1 MLTMIFLIKLTFF
14 LSSILNFLQGDCSDL
29 DYDDCLYWSGYCE
42 WNDDSNICE
51 DAGSVGGDNYGVL
64 TEGDGL
70 STSILYNGAFLYYP
84 TEASPPFESIIIM
97 PAFGNAES
105 MNGWA
110 QFYASNGYI
119 AMSIGN
125 FDRVNRDWNSE
136 WDYADRA
143 IGMLDAIETIKAEN
157 YREESPLYGNIDTTS
172 FSVSG
177 HSTSGGGA
185 HTAATMDPTIKSAIL
200 LNSAMAVLD
209 SLNCPAVSNG
219 MGDTSYYCLLEM
231 HLDHEVPTL
240 VFAGENEYDE
250 LITPDDS
257 TYGGMWAFVQ
267 YDYIPQTTDK
277 LYFESANQG
286 HSSAEFPNG
295 DVASY
300 ALKWLKYHSSNLSNY
315 CDSLIIEPGSTSQ
328 FFTTLDCSVETSI
341 FDVNGD
347 GLVDD
352 TDIYFLAVSIINED
366 TINILGDVNFDDYID
381 IFDLIMLS
389 DYLN

>member
-1 MLTMIFLIKLTFF
+1 MFILIKFIFF
-14 LSSILNFLQGDCSDL
+14 LFSILNFVEADCSDL
-29 DYDDCLYWSGYCE
+29 DYDDCLYWAGYCE
-42 WNDDSNICE
+42 WNDETNSCQ
-51 DAGSVGGDNYGVL
+51 DAGAVGGDNYGVL
-64 TEGDGL
+64 TEADGIA
-70 STSILYNGAFLYYP
+70 TSNLYNGAFLYYP
-84 TEASPPFESIIIM
+84 TEATPPFESIIIM
-97 PAFGNAES
+97 PAFGDAGL
-105 MNGWA
+105 MDGWA

-125 FDRVNRDWNSE
+125 FDRTNRDWNSE

-143 IGMLDAIETIKAEN
+143 IGMLDAIETIKTEN
-157 YREESPLYGNIDTTS
+157 DREESPLYGNIDTTS

-185 HTAATMDPTIKSAIL
+185 HTAAIMDSTIKSAIL

-209 SLNCPAVSNG
+209 SLNCPPVSNG

-240 VFAGENEYDE
+240 VFAGENEYNE
-250 LITPDDS
+250 LVTPDDS

-267 YDYIPQTTDK
+267 YDYIPETTDK

-286 HSSAEFPNG
+286 HSSAEYPNG

-300 ALKWLKYHSSNLSNY
+300 ALYWLKYHSSNLNNY

-328 FFTTLDCSVETSI
+328 FFTTIDCNAGTFI
-341 FDVNGD
+341 FDINDD

-352 TDIYFLAVSIINED
+352 TDLNFLVISIVNEN
-366 TINILGDVNFDDYID
+366 TLEIFGDVNFDQNID
-381 IFDLIMLS
+381 ILDLLTLS